1 MEYVLDQ
8 LFNGVP
14 FMIHMLVLILGWLLM
29 EYLLWKVSRPRRA
42 KGWMLVRE
50 ALRRA
55 LLLALV
61 AEFMYL
67 LYGYYLFTDC
77 HQRFRGVSDILFL
90 LALLSLGTCTLAL
103 VGAHLRQRLVPK
115 FDEFLQLVTEN
126 RERGDEHVLVLHV
139 GRDCLHSF
147 YQQQLEEVETGSM
160 EVDQVPSS
168 LKFIRFTGIQSFLA
182 VLVVAYFGIFSQRLT
197 VFFCVSQLMNVAYL
211 CSFYVRRRPRVQ
223 RWFKQR
229 DIKGKMAKLPQQ
241 DTVVLFHNTRAP
253 GEGVQADDC
262 DPRFRSGAFFED
274 QRQSVFLPHVS
285 TQESLIEN
293 VFATTRIVEI
303 ASTWQLRFS
312 VHDMPVPLSFPLEPR
327 DVPRAERWLE
337 NHEIFHFENE

>member
-8 LFNGVP
+8 LFNRVTN
-14 FMIHMLVLILGWLLM
+14 MIHILVLIIWCSATGWLWM
-29 EYLLWKVSRPRRA
+29 KKDFAIFAYRA

-55 LLLALV
+55 LLSALV
-61 AEFMYL
+61 AELMYL

-77 HQRFRGVSDILFL
+77 HQRFRGVSDILL
-90 LALLSLGTCTLAL
+90 LLGLLSLAFCILAL
-103 VGAHLRQRLVPK
+103 VAVYVRQRVVPK

-147 YQQQLEEVETGSM
+147 YQQQLEEVETGPM
-160 EVDQVPSS
+160 EVDQTSL
-168 LKFIRFTGIQSFLA
+168 LKFITNIGIQILVPALVLA
-182 VLVVAYFGIFSQRLT
+182 FGMLSQRLSRL
-197 VFFCVSQLMNVAYL
+197 FCVTQLMYVAHI
-211 CSFYVRRRPRVQ
+211 CSQYVLMRPRVQ

-229 DIKGKMAKLPQQ
+229 LIKSKMAKLPQQ

-253 GEGVQADDC
+253 GEGVQADD
-262 DPRFRSGAFFED
+262 PRFMSGAFFQD

-285 TQESLIEN
+285 TQESPIEN
-293 VFATTRIVEI
+293 VFATTRIVEK
-303 ASTWQLRFS
+303 AGTWQLRFS
-312 VHDMPVPLSFPLEPR
+312 VHWLPVPLSFPLEPR
-327 DVPRAERWLE
+327 DVPRAEVWLE